1 MEFISSIR
9 QRDYD
14 GKESLR
20 GIRARVTRNTLTQL
34 TLENST
40 LGQMA
45 ENGHAQKAPK
55 F

>member
-1 MEFISSIR
+1 MEIVSSIR

-14 GKESLR
+14 GKESLN
-20 GIRARVTRNTLTQL
+20 IIKAMVTMNTLTQL

-45 ENGHAQKAPK
+45 EN
-55 F
+55 

>member
-1 MEFISSIR
+1 MEFVNSIR

-14 GKESLR
+14 GKKSLGR
-20 GIRARVTRNTLTQL
+20 IRARVTMNTLTQL

-45 ENGHAQKAPK
+45 ENRHA
-55 F
+55 